1 MKTKVYSLS
10 LTALLFCL
18 FVAIAGLTS
27 CSDDVESDDGDWEP
41 MEWQTDAEM
50 KKDHS
55 IAVPGE
61 GGEYKFICSNN
72 YPVWISSVSE
82 DEKDYIPDNRFYL
95 NCEWIKVHVHNDKVM
110 IVSLS
115 PNDSGVKRT
124 AKVRVSG
131 GDIFDYFEFIQEF

>member
-1 MKTKVYSLS
+1 
-10 LTALLFCL
+10 
-18 FVAIAGLTS
+18 
-27 CSDDVESDDGDWEP
+27 

-82 DEKDYIPDNRFYL
+82 NEKDYIPDNRLHL
-95 NCEWIKVHVHNDKVM
+95 NCEWIKVHVHNDKMM